1 MSGDLGLFGGRDM
14 PDVAS
19 AWKLYEDSERFN
31 SAIGLYDTVRV
42 NENFY
47 IGKQWEGVRSNGLP
61 TPQFNFLKRV
71 VGFIV
76 ATITTDDVKVTATP
90 LAATAGTEALIEPAR
105 IVNEEFE
112 AITERN
118 NIPSLLREYAREVYF
133 TDAVDIP
140 GLVEPEYHESVHIE
154 VE

>member
-1 MSGDLGLFGGRDM
+1 MMGELGLFAGRDR

-61 TPQFNFLKRV
+61 TPQFNF
-71 VGFIV
+71 
-76 ATITTDDVKVTATP
+76 T
-90 LAATAGTEALIEPAR
+90 
-105 IVNEEFE
+105 N
-112 AITERN
+112 AIN
-118 NIPSLLREYAREVYF
+118 SNGMIACFL
-133 TDAVDIP
+133 P
-140 GLVEPEYHESVHIE
+140 GVSM
-154 VE
+154 